1 MKQSTTFIPIILI
14 VILLAGCGNLTNTDT
29 KVITPSDKIISEN
42 RSVSGFNAIEFSTL
56 GKMNIIQGATE
67 SLNISGPDNLVPEIV
82 TEVKGQTLIV
92 RSKGD
97 ISVTNLNSG
106 NMLTFTI
113 VVKELTSLTTS
124 GLGDTQVDMLTTPSM
139 AVTMSGAGQMQF
151 NQFVADEFNLTL
163 SGLGGI
169 SLTGETKHASVDLSG
184 AGSVNAPDFKI
195 QEANVTVSGLGGAT
209 VWVTDQLTG
218 EISSSGSVNYFGSP
232 KTSLNSSSLGSF
244 KSLGSK

>member
-1 MKQSTTFIPIILI
+1 MNTRALVII
-14 VILLAGCGNLTNTDT
+14 VILVTLALGGCSGSFNDQT
-29 KVITPSDKIISEN
+29 KIITPSDKIISEN

-56 GKMNIIQGATE
+56 GKMNIIQGDTE

-113 VVKELTSLTTS
+113 VVKEFTSLTTS

-151 NQFVADEFNLTL
+151 NQFVTDEFNLTL

-195 QEANVTVSGLGGAT
+195 QEADVTVSGLGGAT

-218 EISSSGSVNYFGSP
+218 DLSSSGSVNYFGSP

-244 KSLGSK
+244 KNLGSK

>member
-1 MKQSTTFIPIILI
+1 MKQSTTFIPIMLI
-14 VILLAGCGNLTNTDT
+14 VFLLAGCGLLTNTAT

-42 RSVSGFNAIEFSTL
+42 RNVSGFNAIDFSTF
-56 GKMNIIQGATE
+56 GKMNIIQGDTE
-67 SLNISGPDNLVPEIV
+67 SLNISGPDNLVPEIE
-82 TEVKGQTLIV
+82 TTVKNQTLII
-92 RSKGD
+92 RTKEN

-106 NMLTFTI
+106 NMPTFTI
-113 VVKELTSLTTS
+113 VVKELTSLSTS
-124 GLGDTQVDMLTTPSM
+124 GLGDAQVDMLTTPSM

-151 NQFVADEFNLTL
+151 NQFVTDEFNLTL

-169 SLTGETKHASVDLSG
+169 SLTGETRHASVDLSG

-218 EISSSGSVNYFGSP
+218 DISSSGSVNYFGLP